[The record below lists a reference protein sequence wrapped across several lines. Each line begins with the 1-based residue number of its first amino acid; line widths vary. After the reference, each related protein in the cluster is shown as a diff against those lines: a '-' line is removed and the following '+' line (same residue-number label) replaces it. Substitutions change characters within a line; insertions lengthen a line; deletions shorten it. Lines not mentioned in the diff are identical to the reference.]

1 MSEIS
6 TVLQLT
12 CSIKLFYHNT
22 DLWYNIKRPEMQ
34 DEMNMKKQKKDWILI
49 GGLLAIALLTAIG
62 FWLFSDRGT
71 QVTVYVD
78 GEEVG
83 RWSLEASVDEV
94 IQTEAGSNR
103 LVIKDGKAAI
113 TEADCP
119 DEICIKQGQI
129 SRTGQTIVC
138 LPHKLVIEV
147 EGKAGE
153 NELDAIAK

>member
-1 MSEIS
+1 
-6 TVLQLT
+6 
-12 CSIKLFYHNT
+12 
-22 DLWYNIKRPEMQ
+22 
-34 DEMNMKKQKKDWILI
+34 MKKQKKDWILI

-119 DEICIKQGQI
+119 DAICIKQGQI